1 MCKAFKSRLFS
12 CLTVHSRPPF
22 PFTFCFLPPVNFGG
36 AVGAVFPRL
45 DLGRTHRRRPHSVS
59 SPCPGKSPLPA
70 SRRAA
75 RPPTETI
82 YSRPRKKPSAD
93 RCRYPHHQG
102 QCSYHPHSYSTPAV
116 LRRWPV
122 SSALVSCG
130 RAFRPVCAPVAAG
143 VYMNGFP
150 PNSISRKET
159 PQNQKKSG
167 QAL

>member
-82 YSRPRKKPSAD
+82 YSRPRKKLSAD
-93 RCRYPHHQG
+93 RCRCHHCQG
-102 QCSYHPHSYSTPAV
+102 QYSCRPYSYSTPTV
-116 LRRWPV
+116 LWRWHALRTSGHCELKPPLDTCSRSRLLACFPRCVFLFRRSFCFQGTV
-122 SSALVSCG
+122 H
-130 RAFRPVCAPVAAG
+130 R
-143 VYMNGFP
+143 
-150 PNSISRKET
+150 
-159 PQNQKKSG
+159 
-167 QAL
+167 